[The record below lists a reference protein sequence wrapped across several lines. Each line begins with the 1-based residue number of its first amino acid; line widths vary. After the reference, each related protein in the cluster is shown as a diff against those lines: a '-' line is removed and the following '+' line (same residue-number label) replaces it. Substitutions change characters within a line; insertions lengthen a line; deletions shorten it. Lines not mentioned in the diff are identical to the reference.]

1 MKIKYSVIPF
11 IPAFLA
17 MLFLKVMSVVG
28 VDGNGQFWG
37 MNSMNISYTVIG
49 IALGL
54 FLVCALFNLLDRK
67 TAPAYPVKVNPTAGF
82 FAVLSGCGIIAAAV
96 SGVIVALSDKANT
109 DNLLMALIC
118 AGFAVPAGIAMLL
131 ISKVHFS
138 GKSTVSSVS
147 MLFVFPSLWG
157 CANLVSEF
165 LSATKASI
173 SSKDMTALFC
183 YLFLALFLFSN
194 SMVVS
199 RVKGRNPVKGVFLY
213 GVPMAALTLTFGA
226 YELVRM
232 SREGFSAD
240 TLIRA
245 FMMIVLG
252 IYALSFIV
260 ELYSNNYTK
269 DDLEIVDNL
278 PDAKEDDF
286 ANAISIGPASSELV
300 GETAGEGHV
309 NRLKETADSEKEL
322 RAALRAA
329 DLGAEK
335 EESRID
341 DLVFSDRAPDNNP
354 NVAYADDYYSNAR
367 GMDDFIM
374 GYAYDDD
381 KKAIAKAEQ
390 EKARQLRQQEK
401 EERQAAKKLEAE
413 RRAAEKQNAV
423 KQKMAAK
430 KPVAEKPETAPETV
444 VVPQTRPEPEQ
455 KPEAATEPEPQPIAE
470 PLTEEAQSVEAILQ
484 AGLKKNARS
493 ASNGA
498 YADIDRLSEE
508 LRKAA
513 ESRKQSERS
522 ARNNLRRVDSR
533 EESKSAEELR
543 VAEKAKQL
551 EEARLEAAKKAEEAR
566 LAEEARK
573 AEEARLAEEARKA
586 EEARLAEEARKA
598 EEARLAEEARKAEEA
613 RLAEIARRAEEARL
627 AEEARKAE
635 EERMKAERIAK
646 AQSNPQPENIGT
658 RQEIFRERKSAV
670 NRLLQELNDKK

>member
-598 EEARLAEEARKAEEA
+598 EEARLAEEARKAEE
-613 RLAEIARRAEEARL
+613 
-627 AEEARKAE
+627 
-635 EERMKAERIAK
+635 ERMKAERIAK